1 MKVFVAVVG
10 GHPTRARE
18 RSRTSPWREG
28 GGGPR
33 AGRCEEGPGV
43 SGWSAGRSER
53 CWAGRDLARE
63 SGWPLRQGLSRSL
76 VWWGHLSRHVC
87 AGGSDQGAG
96 WAWSRSESEERW
108 QK

>member
-10 GHPTRARE
+10 GHPTRVRE

-53 CWAGRDLARE
+53 CWAGGDLARE

-76 VWWGHLSRHVC
+76 VWWGAPVPARVC
-87 AGGSDQGAG
+87 GWVRSGGGVG
-96 WAWSRSESEERW
+96 LE
-108 QK
+108 